1 MREYKLVKYEAK
13 DHDEYIKCQT
23 EAFKKYIIEFFGGFN
38 VDVMEGHLENILK
51 FDLYK
56 IIVENELA
64 GFIYFKEE
72 DEKIS
77 LDVFTILP
85 KFRNCGLGSHI
96 IQDFIKLANAR
107 NKTIILDTFK
117 TNPAKVFY
125 ERNGFVVTGENNSHF
140 ILEYTPNLEK
150 IKG

>member
-1 MREYKLVKYEAK
+1 MKEYKLVKYEDK

-38 VDVMEGHLENILK
+38 VDVMEGHLADILK

-72 DEKIS
+72 DEKIT

-85 KFRNCGLGSHI
+85 KFRNCGLGSQI
-96 IQDFIKLANAR
+96 LQDFIKLANTK
-107 NKTIILDTFK
+107 NKTINLDTFK

-140 ILEYTPNLEK
+140 ILEYTPNLEQ